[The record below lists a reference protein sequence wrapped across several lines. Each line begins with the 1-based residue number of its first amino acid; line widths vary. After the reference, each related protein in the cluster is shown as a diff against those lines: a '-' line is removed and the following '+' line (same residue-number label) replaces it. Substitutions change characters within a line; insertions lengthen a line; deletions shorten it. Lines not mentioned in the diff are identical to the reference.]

1 MITTNAGD
9 IIAIVI
15 VPVIVLAFWL
25 SMMFYVSSHPQWRSQ
40 AQADADSAHALAGS
54 VPAQRL
60 GRTGPV
66 VPGQR
71 PGTVAGEVTAEQPRA
86 GEARR

>member
-1 MITTNAGD
+1 MITTNAGY
-9 IIAIVI
+9 IAAIVI

-25 SMMFYVSSHPQWRSQ
+25 SMMFYVNSHPQWRGQ
-40 AQADADSAHALAGS
+40 ASADADSAHALVGS
-54 VPAQRL
+54 VPTQRL
-60 GRTGPV
+60 SSPGPV

-71 PGTVAGEVTAEQPRA
+71 PGTVAGEVTADQPRD

>member
-15 VPVIVLAFWL
+15 VPVIALAFWL
-25 SMMFYVSSHPQWRSQ
+25 SMMFYVNSHPLWRSQ
-40 AQADADSAHALAGS
+40 AQADADSTHALAGS

-60 GRTGPV
+60 SGTGPV

-71 PGTVAGEVTAEQPRA
+71 PGTVAGEVTAEQPPA

>member
-15 VPVIVLAFWL
+15 VPVIALAFWL
-25 SMMFYVSSHPQWRSQ
+25 SMMFYASSHPQWRSQ
-40 AQADADSAHALAGS
+40 APADADSAHALAGS

-60 GRTGPV
+60 SSPGPV

-71 PGTVAGEVTAEQPRA
+71 PGTVAGEITAEQPLT